1 MLQITTACAVL
12 LLVLSLANVVFSAD
26 KPPGRLGKTYRIMW
40 DQNSGQESYYN
51 PPMSPEKV
59 AQAHFGFFEG
69 TPVDS
74 GSLKE
79 RPWMH
84 MCAPWVGAPGTR

>member
-1 MLQITTACAVL
+1 MG
-12 LLVLSLANVVFSAD
+12 
-26 KPPGRLGKTYRIMW
+26 KPSGRLQRKYRIMW

-69 TPVDS
+69 TPVDAYVCALGHWPDGGRLGHHCRA
-74 GSLKE
+74 GSCIVAVCRE
-79 RPWMH
+79 S
-84 MCAPWVGAPGTR
+84 AAAVGGGL